1 MTRLVQTRWV
11 IGVLLVVASMG
22 GCGNDI
28 FAPPDDKVT
37 VLNATQDTVAFEI
50 LSADRAAL
58 VDPNPNPP
66 RRSDFDGSKILAPG
80 KSRRVPVSEISG
92 YARNAD
98 FVIFSWRIRGDTI
111 RYGPTVHWTA
121 AEQRKS
127 AYNLAIEEPVTID

>member
-1 MTRLVQTRWV
+1 MQTRWV
-11 IGVLLVVASMG
+11 IGALLIVASMA
-22 GCGNDI
+22 GCGGDI

-66 RRSDFDGSKILAPG
+66 RRSDFDGGKILAPG
-80 KSRRVPVSEISG
+80 KSRRVPVSGITG

-98 FVIFSWRIRGDTI
+98 LVVFSWRIRGDTI
-111 RYGPTVHWTA
+111 RYGPTVQWSA

-127 AYNLAIEEPVTID
+127 AFHVAIEERATID